1 MIKMNNSIWAMSRVF
16 LLMRRDMSSEV
27 WVEENDPLLV
37 TRPLVTGGGW
47 GASYDTQDSHITYQG
62 P

>member
-1 MIKMNNSIWAMSRVF
+1 M
-16 LLMRRDMSSEV
+16 MRRDMSSEV

-47 GASYDTQDSHITYQG
+47 GASYDTEDSHITYQG